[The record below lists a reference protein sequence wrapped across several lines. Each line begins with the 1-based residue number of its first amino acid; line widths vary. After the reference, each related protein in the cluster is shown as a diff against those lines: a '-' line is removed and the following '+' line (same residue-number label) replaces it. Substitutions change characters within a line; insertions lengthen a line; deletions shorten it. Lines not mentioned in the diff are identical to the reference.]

1 MTQPSPPHATLH
13 RLLHPASIAVVGA
26 SMREGAFGA
35 RVLENLTGYG
45 GSIWP
50 VNPRYAEL
58 GGRRCYPSL
67 ADLPGAPDCVAIAT
81 PREGVAAV
89 LRDCVAAGAG
99 GAVVFAAGYS
109 ETGLPDRV
117 AEQAELAAWAARL
130 PLLGPNCLGF
140 GNFLL
145 GAGVT
150 FSAGP
155 KPVVPQGAAVG
166 IVSQSGAL
174 GFALAQAVE
183 RGIAISHVLTSGN
196 AAGLDTADLAAF
208 LAEEPGCAA
217 IACVLEGLAEPRRL
231 LAAAALAA
239 RAGKPLLVHKMAS
252 GQEGAAAALSHT
264 GAIAGSHAVWRAAL
278 AEAGAVLVEDFS
290 ALMEMAAFFAK
301 APAAPRAPGVAVV
314 STSGGAGIL
323 AADAAERHGVPLPQP
338 GAVAA
343 AVLAARIPEYGSARN
358 PCDLTAQVLNDAG
371 ALVAC
376 TDALAADPGFGAL
389 LYPNTHAYPFSAN
402 RIPVMA
408 EIAARHGG
416 FLCVPWLAEAR
427 EGEVARMAQAVSGAA
442 IFSSTDRCFAALSAW
457 QRRAARAA
465 RPAEQPS
472 RFLDKAALDHA
483 RRLLD
488 AAPGP
493 VMTESAATAV
503 LAACGLS
510 VAGGRLVQD
519 LDAALAAAEALD
531 YPVVLKAESPDLP
544 HKTEAGAVRLDL
556 RDAAALRQAHAA
568 MLDALAALPSPPRLS
583 GLLVQP
589 MLPRGVEVMVGA
601 RQDPVFGPVVAVG
614 LGGVLV
620 ELLSDMAVAP
630 APVSLPQA
638 RRMLYGLRG
647 FPLLTG
653 FRGMPAADLDE
664 LAETICRVAELAA
677 ALPGRIAELDINPLV
692 CAGKRIVAVDA
703 LIALEPAAKAMDEA
717 AVIS

>member
-1 MTQPSPPHATLH
+1 MTRPLPPHAALR

-26 SMREGAFGA
+26 TARAGAFGA
-35 RVLENLTGYG
+35 RVLENLAGYSG
-45 GSIWP
+45 AIWP

-67 ADLPGAPDCVAIAT
+67 ADLPAPPDCVAIAT

-99 GAVVFAAGYS
+99 GAVVFAAGYA
-109 ETGLPDRV
+109 ETGLPGRV
-117 AEQAELAAWAARL
+117 AEQAALAIAAPRL

-155 KPVVPQGAAVG
+155 KPVAPQGPAVG

-183 RGIAISHVLTSGN
+183 RGIAVSHVLTSGN
-196 AAGLDTADLAAF
+196 AAGLDAADLVAF
-208 LAEEPGCAA
+208 LAEEPNCAA

-231 LAAAALAA
+231 LAAAELAM
-239 RAGKPLLVHKMAS
+239 RAGKPLLVHKMAL
-252 GQEGAAAALSHT
+252 GHDGAAAALSHT
-264 GAIAGSHAVWRAAL
+264 GAVAGSHSVWRAAL
-278 AEAGAVLVEDFS
+278 AKAGAVLVDDFA
-290 ALMEMAAFFAK
+290 ALMEITAFFAK
-301 APAAPRAPGVAVV
+301 APAAPRAPGVAVI

-323 AADAAERHGVPLPQP
+323 AADAAECHGVPLPQP

-343 AVLAARIPEYGSARN
+343 AVLAARIPDYGSTRN

-416 FLCVPWLAEAR
+416 FLCVPWLAEVR
-427 EGEVARMAQAVSGAA
+427 EGEVVRFAQAVAGAA
-442 IFSSTDRCFAALSAW
+442 IFSSTDRCFAALAAW
-457 QRRAARAA
+457 QRRAIHAA
-465 RPAEQPS
+465 RPPEPS
-472 RFLDKAALDHA
+472 SHFLSQDELDQA
-483 RRLLD
+483 CRLL
-488 AAPGP
+488 ASATGP
-493 VMTESAATAV
+493 VMTESSAAMV
-503 LAACGLS
+503 LAACGVP
-510 VAGGRLVQD
+510 VAGGHLVQD
-519 LDAALAAAEALD
+519 LEAALAAAETLG

-556 RDAAALRQAHAA
+556 HDAAALRQAHAD
-568 MLDALAALPSPPRLS
+568 MTTSLAALRPPPELS

-589 MLPRGVEVMVGA
+589 MLPRGVEMIVGA
-601 RQDPVFGPVVAVG
+601 RRDPAFGPVVAVG

-630 APVSLPQA
+630 APLSLPQA
-638 RRMLYGLRG
+638 RRMLSSLRG
-647 FPLLTG
+647 FPLLAG
-653 FRGMPAADLDE
+653 FRGMPAVDLDA
-664 LAETICRVAELAA
+664 LAEILCRVAELAV
-677 ALPGRIAELDINPLV
+677 ALPKHIAELDINPLI
-692 CAGKRIVAVDA
+692 CAGERLVAADA
-703 LIALEPAAKAMDEA
+703 LIALAPRAKAVDDPTA
-717 AVIS
+717 TA

>member
-1 MTQPSPPHATLH
+1 MTRPLLPHAALR
-13 RLLHPASIAVVGA
+13 RLLHPTSIAVVGA

-35 RVLENLTGYG
+35 RVLDNLAGYG
-45 GSIWP
+45 GAVWP
-50 VNPRYAEL
+50 VNPRYTEL
-58 GGRRCYPSL
+58 GGRRCYTSL
-67 ADLPGAPDCVAIAT
+67 ADLPAAPDCVAIAT
-81 PREGVAAV
+81 PREGVAVV
-89 LRDCVAAGAG
+89 LRDCVATGAG
-99 GAVVFAAGYS
+99 GAVVFAAGYA

-117 AEQAELAAWAARL
+117 AEQAVLAAEAARL

-155 KPVVPQGAAVG
+155 KPVVPQGPAIG

-183 RGIAISHVLTSGN
+183 RGVAVSHVLTSGN
-196 AAGLDTADLAAF
+196 AAGLDAADLVAF

-217 IACVLEGLAEPRRL
+217 IACVVEGLAEPRRL

-239 RAGKPLLVHKMAS
+239 RKGKPLLVHKMAS

-264 GAIAGSHAVWRAAL
+264 GAVAGSHAVWRAAL
-278 AEAGAVLVEDFS
+278 AEAGAVLVDDFS

-338 GAVAA
+338 GAEAA
-343 AVLAARIPEYGSARN
+343 AVLAARIPEYGSTRN
-358 PCDLTAQVLNDAG
+358 PCDLTAQVLNDAE

-376 TDALAADPGFGAL
+376 TGALAADPGFGAL

-408 EIAARHGG
+408 EIATRHGG
-416 FLCVPWLAEAR
+416 FLCVPWLAEVR
-427 EGEVARMAQAVSGAA
+427 EGEVARIAQAVTGAA
-442 IFSSTDRCFAALSAW
+442 IFSSTDRCFAALAAW
-457 QRRAARAA
+457 QQRAAHAA
-465 RPAEQPS
+465 LPPEQPS
-472 RFLDKAALDHA
+472 HFLGHDTLDHVH
-483 RRLLD
+483 RLL
-488 AAPGP
+488 AAASGP
-493 VMTESAATAV
+493 LMTETAATAV
-503 LAACGLS
+503 LAACGVR
-510 VAGGRLVQD
+510 VAGGHLVRD
-519 LDAALAAAEALD
+519 IDAALAAAEALG

-556 RDAAALRQAHAA
+556 RNAAALREAHAA
-568 MLDALAALPSPPRLS
+568 MLNALAVLQPPPELS

-589 MLPRGVEVMVGA
+589 MLPPGVEVIVGA
-601 RQDPVFGPVVAVG
+601 RQDPAFGPVVAVG

-620 ELLSDMAVAP
+620 ELLSDMEVVP
-630 APVSLPQA
+630 APLSLPQA
-638 RRMLYGLRG
+638 RRMLRGLRG
-647 FPLLTG
+647 FPLLAG
-653 FRGMPAADLDE
+653 FRGMPAVDIDA
-664 LAETICRVAELAA
+664 LAETVCRVAELAA
-677 ALPGRIAELDINPLV
+677 AAPGHIAELDINPLV
-692 CAGKRIVAVDA
+692 CAGGRIIAVDA
-703 LIALEPAAKAMDEA
+703 LIALTPAVKAVDGA
-717 AVIS
+717 AATS